1 MGQWLN
7 VTSERNMV
15 QLSHVLNPEAA
26 QGSYR
31 LFVTAERGERS
42 HSFQV
47 KKYVLPKF
55 DVTLN
60 APEKLS
66 VGAAEVRLQACA
78 KYTFGQPVPGKASMS
93 LCRGPN
99 HNRYGGDE
107 EEATVE
113 VCLNEEV
120 ELDQSGCASHVFNM
134 AGLTHPDLNEK
145 LRDSLT
151 FKAIVAEEGTGI
163 SCSETKDIQLDY
175 ALGKLTFVD
184 TPDKIDD
191 GAVMQGKVW
200 EDAYKSGTC
209 MVIVYTHDT
218 WTVEHNAP
226 VA

>member
-1 MGQWLN
+1 MTEVAKEKMGCGEWKWRWEDKLIDRSEPTQREELQILWQPFPLRIWWYIWLLLPMAAKLRLRSWANCSDSRDNTIGQWLN

-78 KYTFGQPVPGKASMS
+78 KYTFGQPVPGKASM
-93 LCRGPN
+93 
-99 HNRYGGDE
+99 
-107 EEATVE
+107 
-113 VCLNEEV
+113 
-120 ELDQSGCASHVFNM
+120 
-134 AGLTHPDLNEK
+134 
-145 LRDSLT
+145 
-151 FKAIVAEEGTGI
+151 
-163 SCSETKDIQLDY
+163 
-175 ALGKLTFVD
+175 
-184 TPDKIDD
+184 
-191 GAVMQGKVW
+191 
-200 EDAYKSGTC
+200 
-209 MVIVYTHDT
+209 
-218 WTVEHNAP
+218 
-226 VA
+226 